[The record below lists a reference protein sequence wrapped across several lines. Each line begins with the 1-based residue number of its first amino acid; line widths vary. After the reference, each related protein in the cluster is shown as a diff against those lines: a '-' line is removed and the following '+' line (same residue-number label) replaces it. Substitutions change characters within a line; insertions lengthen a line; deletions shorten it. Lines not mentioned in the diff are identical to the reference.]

1 MGGETE
7 GLTLF
12 FVVWSALM
20 FSGWAGGGG
29 LRQKVLYRYGCILL
43 RLKSQSARGASHHSA
58 SMDSC
63 PTFGHTFSALPAQW
77 MSSPLRK

>member
-29 LRQKVLYRYGCILL
+29 LRQKVL
-43 RLKSQSARGASHHSA
+43 
-58 SMDSC
+58 
-63 PTFGHTFSALPAQW
+63 
-77 MSSPLRK
+77 